1 MLIMLRIT
9 GIQHDGDP
17 IQLIDSSCQHDPQ
30 NTFTVIVGKNG
41 VGKSR
46 LLAEIA
52 KVCTRENRMRPA
64 FARMFPDTEPVVIAA
79 STSPFDKFPAPPR
92 RHGRIERNYR
102 YVGMRGEGLYGASS
116 AVSLLSSASRGLL
129 AKLLEKRPS
138 VDLLAVLDSLSFS
151 PIFSFVLKPQYQRLD
166 DAATAERKTRHAGLE
181 AIKVGDQFYVMDV
194 KLRRMLDAFPQEEL
208 IEVIRALESVQS
220 EFGVSRS
227 VALCADFSTHSA
239 YLQKKPMSSR
249 VLRAFLKLF
258 ETGLYRLT
266 DIEVEKRNFGPLSL
280 RRASSGEQ
288 CLLVLMLGIA
298 GHIQDGS
305 VILVDEPEISL
316 HPEWQEQFM
325 EILQGTFGHYTGCQ
339 FIVATHSPQITAR
352 VKGRNAFIYSLTK
365 RKLYSAEQFSQRS
378 ADFQLAELFDAPG
391 LMNEYISRVCFNL
404 IAQLRS
410 SSQIT
415 GEMRYDMCWLIGMR
429 AKLRA
434 DVKLRGLI
442 ESVEELYDTHGHD

>member
-1 MLIMLRIT
+1 MLRIT
-9 GIQHDGDP
+9 EIPHDGGTV
-17 IQLIDSSCQHDPQ
+17 QLIDDVCQYDWR

-52 KVCTRENRMRPA
+52 KACTRESQPQRPFNRML
-64 FARMFPDTEPVVIAA
+64 PDLSPVVIAA
-79 STSPFDKFPAPPR
+79 STSPFDKFPSPPR
-92 RHGRIERNYR
+92 RHGKTERNYR

-116 AVSLLSSASRGLL
+116 AVSLLSSAARGLL
-129 AKLLEKRPS
+129 AKLGEQRPS
-138 VDLLAVLDSLSFS
+138 VNLLAVLNSLSFS
-151 PIFSFVLKPQYQRLD
+151 PKFRFVLKPQYQRFED
-166 DAATAERKTRHAGLE
+166 VARAERRTRHAGLE
-181 AIKVGDQFYVMDV
+181 MFKLGGRSYVMDV
-194 KLRRMLDAFPQEEL
+194 KLRRLLDTIPEGEL
-208 IEVIRALESVQS
+208 AEVIRAMESVPEKPGVASSVVLDVDFGTQS
-220 EFGVSRS
+220 AHLLDR
-227 VALCADFSTHSA
+227 
-239 YLQKKPMSSR
+239 PMPPK
-249 VLRAFLKLF
+249 LLHAFLKLF

-266 DIEVEKRNFGPLSL
+266 DIEVEKQYFGPLSL

-288 CLLVLMLGIA
+288 CMLVLMLGIA

-325 EILQGTFGHYTGCQ
+325 EILQGTFGHYSSCQ

-352 VKGRNAFIYSLTK
+352 LGGSNSFIYSLTR
-365 RKLYSAEQFSQRS
+365 RKLYSASQFSQRS

-410 SSQIT
+410 SPQMT
-415 GEMRYDMCWLIGMR
+415 VEMRHDMRWLIGMR
-429 AKLRA
+429 EKLRT
-434 DVKLRGLI
+434 DLKLRGLI
-442 ESVEELYDTHGHD
+442 DSVKELYDTHGHD